1 MLRNLSSNIS
11 NTITGSKPKMASAV
25 NMTDMK
31 TRHRVEE
38 ASNSTLFCSGIPHY
52 VKEQDLVKH
61 FSSFGDIAELI
72 YTIKECKHISI
83 KAYIVTIKKYY
94 LITSIFIHMAYT
106 NMIDFY

>member
-83 KAYIVTIKKYY
+83 KAYIVTIQKYLTLIISFSY
-94 LITSIFIHMAYT
+94 LFIWHMR
-106 NMIDFY
+106 I

>member
-1 MLRNLSSNIS
+1 MLRNVSSNIS

-25 NMTDMK
+25 NMPDMN

-83 KAYIVTIKKYY
+83 YIVTIQKYLT
-94 LITSIFIHMAYT
+94 LIISFSHLYICHIR
-106 NMIDFY
+106 I